1 MFYRGIV
8 VAMISNE
15 KITGRPPLTKK
26 GCIKVWYNPFS
37 FGYLMKTYHLSYSQ
51 ALYLFLIL
59 LLVNWMATLF
69 L

>member
-26 GCIKVWYNPFS
+26 GCIKV
-37 FGYLMKTYHLSYSQ
+37 
-51 ALYLFLIL
+51 
-59 LLVNWMATLF
+59 
-69 L
+69 